1 MIYRKITKS
10 KYTPVIKAFILLL
23 IASLNSC
30 MTYET
35 KYLSPDEF
43 RIAEDTSHVELQQIY
58 TNSDSV
64 ITPSDYKTI
73 EYRPNYKNLGDVFL
87 ISTIDTVLQKNTA
100 AKSYVVKHANS
111 ILKLKDINKLKVEKS
126 ELDVAN
132 TLLLSAGIIAV
143 SIPIILTL
151 VFLSTF
157 KGFGESILR

>member
-1 MIYRKITKS
+1 MIYRTITKS

-73 EYRPNYKNLGDVFL
+73 EYHPNYKNFGDVFL
-87 ISTIDTVLQKNTA
+87 ISTIDTILQKNTA
-100 AKSYVVKHANS
+100 AKSYVVKYNGS
-111 ILKLKDINKLKVEKS
+111 LLKLKDINKLKVEKS
-126 ELDVAN
+126 ELDVTT

-143 SIPIILTL
+143 SIALY
-151 VFLSTF
+151 VGLSF
-157 KGFGESILR
+157 YLGMKGFGEAFRR